1 MSSIYKH
8 SWNLVNIK
16 QVLLLCVSIT
26 MNDWVTGNR
35 NSTQLDWGRG
45 RDLLTLVTDSIRN
58 QAFINQFIIRN
69 ISRLHLLLCWF
80 TSQAGFPQGGHL
92 LLCAHMLLSEQCQQ
106 KAELLLSWSSSK
118 GFGVDFYWPG
128 WCSQPISD
136 LITVA
141 RGTQCCHWPVP
152 SHM

>member
-26 MNDWVTGNR
+26 IMNDWVTGNR

-58 QAFINQFIIRN
+58 QAFINQFIIQEYLEASPSSVLVYFSGRF
-69 ISRLHLLLCWF
+69 STRWLCF
-80 TSQAGFPQGGHL
+80 SVLTCYF
-92 LLCAHMLLSEQCQQ
+92 LSNASPEGR
-106 KAELLLSWSSSK
+106 LLLSWSSSK

-141 RGTQCCHWPVP
+141 RGTQCCH
-152 SHM
+152 

>member
-80 TSQAGFPQGGHL
+80 TSGRFSTRWPPASLCSHATFWAMPAEGRAPFYLEAPAKALELTLLAWLVFP
-92 LLCAHMLLSEQCQQ
+92 AHQWSDYCGLWNSVLSL
-106 KAELLLSWSSSK
+106 AS
-118 GFGVDFYWPG
+118 P
-128 WCSQPISD
+128 
-136 LITVA
+136 
-141 RGTQCCHWPVP
+141 
-152 SHM
+152 